1 MQVRDGV
8 IWITAV
14 VEEMEESRQ
23 MGIDSVRIHRLEKE
37 HLGQGKELQSSLLTV

>member
-8 IWITAV
+8 IWTKAV
-14 VEEMEESRQ
+14 VGEMEESRQ
-23 MGIDSVRIHRLEKE
+23 IGVDSVGVYRLAEE